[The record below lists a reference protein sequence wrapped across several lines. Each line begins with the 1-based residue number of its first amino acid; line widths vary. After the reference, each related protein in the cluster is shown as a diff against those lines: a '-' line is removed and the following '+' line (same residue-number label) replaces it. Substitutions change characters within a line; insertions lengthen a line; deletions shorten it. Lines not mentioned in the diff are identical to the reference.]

1 MSDRR
6 LNHAARTV
14 APAYPS
20 RRRFLRGTAA
30 ALAAAPF
37 VRPLAVF
44 GQPAVRPAPGM
55 PAPHF
60 VTTNGIRMAV
70 YERGEGLPVVFVH
83 GFPELAYSWRNQLRS
98 YPAAGLRAIAP
109 DMRGYGLTDR
119 PAQVDGY
126 AIPSLCADL
135 VGLLDALDI
144 ERALFCGHDWGGA
157 AVWTLPRLYPDRVLG
172 IIGVNTPAFGGQ
184 PPSGPAEEPL
194 IVRTENYYSTTFL
207 EPGRAEAVFSRDV
220 RRALEM
226 IFRRGWYWDVENMRG
241 YPLDSAEKTMDMLRM
256 IEEDDYQGELI
267 LPEDVLDYWV
277 ETFEATGF
285 TGGFNYYRA
294 NFGGGGGAFRPAGDI
309 DVPCLYVGAENDTIL
324 RPSSSDAMPSF
335 IPDLERHVI
344 ADCGHW
350 TQQEQ
355 PEEFDRVT
363 LDWIR
368 RQLLPPRVPRQ
379 R

>member
-1 MSDRR
+1 MADLRR
-6 LNHAARTV
+6 TRVDWPV
-14 APAYPS
+14 APVSTS
-20 RRRFLRGTAA
+20 RRRFLGRTAA

-37 VRPLAVF
+37 VRPLAALA
-44 GQPAVRPAPGM
+44 QPAVRPAPGM

-60 VTTNGIRMAV
+60 VTANGIRMAV

-119 PAQVDGY
+119 PADVAGY
-126 AIPSLCADL
+126 AIPNLCADL

-144 ERALFCGHDWGGA
+144 EQALFCGHDWGGA
-157 AVWTLPRLYPDRVLG
+157 AVWAMPRLYPDRVLG
-172 IIGVNTPAFGGQ
+172 VIGVNTPASGGP
-184 PPSGPAEEPL
+184 PPSEPAEEPL
-194 IVRTENYYSTTFL
+194 IIFTENYYAATFR

-220 RRALEM
+220 RQALGM
-226 IFRRGWYWDVENMRG
+226 IFRRRWYWDVENMRR
-241 YPLDSAEKTMDMLRM
+241 YPPDSAEKTMDMLRM
-256 IEEDDYQGELI
+256 IEEGDYRGEPI
-267 LPEDVLDYWV
+267 MPADVLDYWV

-285 TGGFNYYRA
+285 TGGFSYYRA
-294 NFGGGGGAFRPAGDI
+294 NMGGGGARPVGDI
-309 DVPCLYVGAENDTIL
+309 EVPCLYVGAENDTIL
-324 RPSSSDAMPSF
+324 RPSSSDGMPSF
-335 IPDLERHVI
+335 IPDLGRHVI

-368 RQLLPPRVPRQ
+368 RKFQDT
-379 R
+379 

>member
-1 MSDRR
+1 MVDLCDTRIEGP
-6 LNHAARTV
+6 A
-14 APAYPS
+14 APASLS
-20 RRRFLRGTAA
+20 RRRFLGRTGAV
-30 ALAAAPF
+30 LAAAPF
-37 VRPLAVF
+37 VRPLALL

-55 PAPHF
+55 PEPQF
-60 VTTNGIRMAV
+60 VNTNGIRMAV

-83 GFPELAYSWRNQLRS
+83 GFPELAYSWRNQMRS

-119 PAQVDGY
+119 PADVAGY
-126 AIPSLCADL
+126 AIPNLCADL

-157 AVWTLPRLYPDRVLG
+157 AVWAMPRLYPDRVVG
-172 IIGVNTPAFGGQ
+172 VIGVNTPAGGGP
-184 PPSGPAEEPL
+184 PPSEPPEEPL
-194 IVRTENYYSTTFL
+194 IVFTENYYAATFL
-207 EPGRAEAVFSRDV
+207 EPGRAEAVMSRDV

-241 YPLDSAEKTMDMLRM
+241 YPPDSAEKTMDMLRM
-256 IEEDDYQGELI
+256 IEEGNYQGELI
-267 LPEDVLDYWV
+267 MPPDVLDYWV

-285 TGGFNYYRA
+285 TGGLSYYRA
-294 NFGGGGGAFRPAGDI
+294 NMGGGGGAAPTGDI

-324 RPSSSDAMPSF
+324 RPSSSDRMPSF
-335 IPDLERHVI
+335 IPDLERHVV

-350 TQQEQ
+350 TQQEK

-368 RQLLPPRVPRQ
+368 RKFRDA
-379 R
+379 